1 MAKFCIQLYII
12 CYLLLLWSCASQT
25 TPMGGPK
32 DEEPPVL
39 LSSTPIHKQRNFKG
53 KSIELSFDEP
63 VNLFNP
69 KEEILI
75 SPSVG
80 KDVDFKVR
88 KNTVT
93 ITPANGWEENTTYSI
108 SFREGIKDIT
118 ENNAPIN
125 LRLAFSTGP
134 LIDSLLIQGKV
145 KFALKETIP
154 ENITVAL
161 YQSDTFNIF
170 EHTPTYFT
178 ISSKTGHFSLEN
190 IKDGTYKIYAFED
203 KNKNLKVESR
213 TEKYGFLSNPII
225 LKGPQDSL
233 TIALVSLDSRPLSIN
248 NIRNNGL
255 FTRITFNKNLIS
267 YSLYEK
273 SPEPIINSYGDN
285 QTEIVIYNPKTNKDS
300 LAITLSAL
308 DSVNFQ
314 IDTTFYLKSFEPK
327 FIPSDFTLSSSQLK
341 YDLENKELLQTLK
354 LSKPMQS
361 LNLDS
366 IGIKV
371 DSTNMIK
378 FSSDNFTYDTTYKI
392 LSIKKLI
399 SSDSLFRTI
408 ESTQT
413 DSLKSKLDPSKK
425 ELRARTKT
433 TQFKPELILGL
444 GAVISI
450 ESDSSKARKF
460 EIPYV
465 NKDNTGTL
473 LIQTSTEKP
482 HYVIQLLNTGGEII
496 EELKDIKNYTF
507 TYLQAGNYRLKVIID
522 DNNNGAWDPGNIFK
536 GEEPEQ
542 IFIYQTADKKY
553 DFPIRANWELGPLM
567 LIF

>member
-1 MAKFCIQLYII
+1 MAKFSTRLYTIY
-12 CYLLLLWSCASQT
+12 YLLLLWSCASQT

-32 DEEPPVL
+32 DEDPPDL
-39 LSSTPIHKQRNFKG
+39 LSSKPIHKQRNFKG
-53 KSIELSFDEP
+53 KSIELLFDEP
-63 VNLFNP
+63 VDLYNP

-93 ITPANGWEENTTYSI
+93 ISPANGWEENTTYSI
-108 SFREGIKDIT
+108 SFRDGIKDIT

-145 KFALKETIP
+145 KLALKESIP

-161 YQSDTFNIF
+161 YKSDTFNIF

-178 ISSKTGHFSLEN
+178 ISSKSGEFSLEN
-190 IKDGTYKIYAFED
+190 IKDDIYHIYAFED

-213 TEKYGFLSNPII
+213 TEKYGFLADPII
-225 LKGPQDSL
+225 LNGPTDSL
-233 TIALVSLDSRPLSIN
+233 SITLVNLDSRPLAIN

-255 FTRITFNKNLIS
+255 YTTIKFNKNLNG

-273 SPEPIINSYGDN
+273 SPETIINSYGDN
-285 QTEIVIYNPKTNKDS
+285 QSEIVIYNPKTANDS
-300 LAITLSAL
+300 LAVTLSAI

-314 IDTTFYLKSFEPK
+314 IDTTFYIKSFEAK
-327 FIPSDFTLSSSQLK
+327 FIPSDFTLNSNKLK
-341 YDLENKELLQTLK
+341 YNLEKKELLQILE
-354 LSKPMQS
+354 LSKPIHS

-371 DSTNMIK
+371 DSTTMITFTK
-378 FSSDNFTYDTTYKI
+378 ENFSYDSI
-392 LSIKKLI
+392 LKLLTIKKVI
-399 SSDSLFRTI
+399 PSDSLFRTI

-413 DSLKSKLDPSKK
+413 DSLKSKLDPNKK

-433 TQFKPELILGL
+433 LQFKPELILGF
-444 GAVISI
+444 GAVVSI

-460 EIPYV
+460 EIPFG
-465 NKDNTGTL
+465 NKNNTGTL
-473 LIQTSTEKP
+473 LIQTMTNKP

-496 EELKDIKNYTF
+496 EEVRDIGSYTF
-507 TYLQAGNYRLKVIID
+507 TYLPAGNYRLKVIID
-522 DNNNGAWDPGNIFK
+522 NNNNGIWDPGNIFK
-536 GEEPEQ
+536 WEEPEQ

>member
-1 MAKFCIQLYII
+1 MAKFSTRLYTIY
-12 CYLLLLWSCASQT
+12 YLLLLWSCASQT

-32 DEEPPVL
+32 DEDPPDL
-39 LSSTPIHKQRNFKG
+39 LSSKPIHKQRNFKG
-53 KSIELSFDEP
+53 KSIELLFDEP
-63 VNLFNP
+63 VDLYNP

-93 ITPANGWEENTTYSI
+93 ISPANGWEENTTYSI
-108 SFREGIKDIT
+108 SFRDGIKDIT

-145 KFALKETIP
+145 KLALKESIP

-161 YQSDTFNIF
+161 YKSDTFNIF
-170 EHTPTYFT
+170 DHTPTYFT
-178 ISSKTGHFSLEN
+178 ISSKSGEFSLEN
-190 IKDGTYKIYAFED
+190 IKDDIYHIYAFED

-213 TEKYGFLSNPII
+213 TEKYGFLADPII
-225 LKGPQDSL
+225 LNGPTDSL
-233 TIALVSLDSRPLSIN
+233 SITLVNLDSRPLAIN

-255 FTRITFNKNLIS
+255 YTTIKFNKNLNG

-273 SPEPIINSYGDN
+273 SPETIINSYGDN
-285 QTEIVIYNPKTNKDS
+285 QSEIVIYNPKTANDS
-300 LAITLSAL
+300 LAVTLSAI

-314 IDTTFYLKSFEPK
+314 IDTTFYIKSFEAK
-327 FIPSDFTLSSSQLK
+327 FIPSDFTLNSNKLK
-341 YDLENKELLQTLK
+341 YNLEKKELLQILE
-354 LSKPMQS
+354 LSKPIHS

-371 DSTNMIK
+371 DSTTMITFTK
-378 FSSDNFTYDTTYKI
+378 ENFSYDSI
-392 LSIKKLI
+392 LKLLTIKKVI
-399 SSDSLFRTI
+399 PSDSLFRTI

-413 DSLKSKLDPSKK
+413 DSLKSKLDPNKK

-433 TQFKPELILGL
+433 LQFKPELILGF
-444 GAVISI
+444 GAVVSI

-460 EIPYV
+460 EIPFA
-465 NKDNTGTL
+465 NKNNTGTL
-473 LIQTSTEKP
+473 LIQTMTNKP

-496 EELKDIKNYTF
+496 EEVRDIGSYTF
-507 TYLQAGNYRLKVIID
+507 TYLPAGNYRLKVIID
-522 DNNNGAWDPGNIFK
+522 NNNNGIWDPGNIFK
-536 GEEPEQ
+536 WEEPEQ